1 MVHSAKERRV
11 LVICAHSDDQAIG
24 AGGYIAKLTR
34 EGAQVRTIIASFGEQ
49 SHPHLKEK
57 EVRTM
62 RVLESKRADR
72 ILGGSGV
79 MFLGLREG
87 KFEKE
92 CASRGLLPKLVE
104 HVKRFNP
111 DLILTHSNDDPH
123 PDHRAVYR
131 LAVAMCEGAS
141 PSCEMWTFDIWNLWN
156 LKRRTPRKVIDITDT
171 FRRKLDAI
179 VAFKSQKVAIITLIV
194 PVYARAFFWGL
205 RRHVRYAEG
214 YYRVR

>member
-1 MVHSAKERRV
+1 MERPVKAKRV

-24 AGGYIAKLTR
+24 AGGYIAKLAR
-34 EGAQVRTIIASFGEQ
+34 EGAEVRTIIASFGEN

-104 HVKRFNP
+104 HLKRFHP
-111 DLILTHSNDDPH
+111 DIILTHSSDDPH
-123 PDHRAVYR
+123 PDHRAVHR
-131 LAVAMCEGAS
+131 LALDMRSGAS
-141 PSCEMWTFDIWNLWN
+141 SSCEVWTFDIWNLWN
-156 LKRRTPRKVIDITDT
+156 LKRRAPRAAIDITST

-205 RRHVRYAEG
+205 RSHVRYAEG